1 MITLIVFREW
11 ESAYNQRTILKDM
24 QGKTKAIIS
33 SSIQQPKRGQKEI
46 TINCFKYA
54 LNWDNVSPKYI
65 PVKERT

>member
-11 ESAYNQRTILKDM
+11 SSAYVQTTILKDM

-33 SSIQQPKRGQKEI
+33 SSIRQPKRGQKEI

-54 LNWDNVSPKYI
+54 LNWDNVPKNYI